1 MIIEATVIAL
11 IFCRDGRIPV
21 VLPII
26 SASVQFAHGYYF
38 IISLQGIATIIV
50 RGA

>member
-1 MIIEATVIAL
+1 LIIEATVITL
-11 IFCRDGRIPV
+11 ILCRDGRIPV
-21 VLPII
+21 VIPIF

-50 RGA
+50 CGA